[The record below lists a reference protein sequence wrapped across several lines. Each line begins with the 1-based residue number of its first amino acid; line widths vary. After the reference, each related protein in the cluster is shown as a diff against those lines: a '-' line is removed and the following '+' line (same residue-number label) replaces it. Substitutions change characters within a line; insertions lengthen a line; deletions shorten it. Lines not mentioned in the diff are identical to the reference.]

1 METNEYTTLKIRK
14 SNINRLFKLKQVPDD
29 TYDDVIARL
38 LDEKEKQKAWQ
49 NLTLRPRSSI

>member
-38 LDEKEKQKAWQ
+38 LDEKEKQKV
-49 NLTLRPRSSI
+49 